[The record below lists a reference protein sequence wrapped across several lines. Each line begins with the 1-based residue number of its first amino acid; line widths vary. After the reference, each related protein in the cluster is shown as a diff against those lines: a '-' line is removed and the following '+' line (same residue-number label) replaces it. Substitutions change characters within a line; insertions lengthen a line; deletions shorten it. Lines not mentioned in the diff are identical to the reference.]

1 MIQNQD
7 PDFEFIRVPK
17 TPFRLRVHSVVTSNS
32 FDIAIMSCIV
42 LNMVQM
48 ALYIEGAPQSYV
60 NALEGINLFFTSAFL
75 LEAILKLIAFG
86 PRYFKNGWN
95 RFDFFV
101 VLSSIFDI
109 VMDQMTSSSL
119 KFLRI
124 GP

>member
-1 MIQNQD
+1 M
-7 PDFEFIRVPK
+7 
-17 TPFRLRVHSVVTSNS
+17 RLKVHQIVTSNA
-32 FDIAIMSCIV
+32 FDIFIMSCIV

-48 ALYIEGAPQSYV
+48 ALYIEGASQAYV
-60 NALEGINLFFTSAFL
+60 DALEGINLFFTAAFL
-75 LEAILKLIAFG
+75 LEAILKLTAFG

-101 VLSSIFDI
+101 VVSSIIDI
-109 VMDQMTSSSL
+109 VMGELTTSGL